1 MLEMLCYTFRRKLSS
16 SASLLACAMA
26 EDAVSSASD
35 PPPIIMEGSSDN
47 CSGIPKEAN
56 GAICSVSDPPVV
68 VEGSFCKYSGLSA
81 QLVKEATS
89 FKNVSVQ
96 AARELLNRGFQYLDV
111 RTPKEYAA
119 GHVEGAVNVPYLYID
134 ETGRLLFFSLPENRY
149 LHVSKRCTHLPF
161 PRLFQSVVRPL
172 RFTLREL
179 HLTLIPLL
187 KGKKF
192 IHV

>member
-119 GHVEGAVNVPYLYID
+119 GHVEGKTKNLKFID
-134 ETGRLLFFSLPENRY
+134 EVSEHFKKTDEIVVACQSGKRSSLASADLFDLGFTEVANMEGGFSAWFQNA
-149 LHVSKRCTHLPF
+149 F
-161 PRLFQSVVRPL
+161 PIV
-172 RFTLREL
+172 
-179 HLTLIPLL
+179 
-187 KGKKF
+187 K
-192 IHV
+192 

>member
-134 ETGRLLFFSLPENRY
+134 ETGKTKNL
-149 LHVSKRCTHLPF
+149 
-161 PRLFQSVVRPL
+161 
-172 RFTLREL
+172 
-179 HLTLIPLL
+179 
-187 KGKKF
+187 KF
-192 IHV
+192 IDEVSEHFKKTDEIVVACQSGKRSSLASADLFDLVRSW